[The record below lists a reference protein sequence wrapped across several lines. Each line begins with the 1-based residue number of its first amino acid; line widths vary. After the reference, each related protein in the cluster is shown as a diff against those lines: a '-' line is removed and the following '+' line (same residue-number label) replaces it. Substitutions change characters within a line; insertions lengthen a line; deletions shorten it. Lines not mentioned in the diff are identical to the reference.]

1 MTLCTVPDTVLGA
14 LRGRPPLAILSPGG
28 PLSTHR
34 RPTHSSGEHSL
45 CGELRRSP
53 VLIIWERERA
63 PEHEESKSTGLPHLR
78 RTSANTPPHPP
89 SDPEAGPSCRRGKLR
104 LGKCEPFAQ
113 RARLLRDSR
122 TSAVSTI
129 LNVWDGNPGSGSH
142 TQSHPPRPLQRDP
155 QNT

>member
-1 MTLCTVPDTVLGA
+1 M
-14 LRGRPPLAILSPGG
+14 
-28 PLSTHR
+28 
-34 RPTHSSGEHSL
+34 
-45 CGELRRSP
+45 
-53 VLIIWERERA
+53 
-63 PEHEESKSTGLPHLR
+63 GLPHLR

-89 SDPEAGPSCRRGKLR
+89 SNPEAGPSSRRGKLR

-142 TQSHPPRPLQRDP
+142 TQSHPSPPPPAEGPSQHLKEGFMKQAKVDSELPPYSPLLPPLPAMTWDK
-155 QNT
+155 